1 MKRPAT
7 FLLIASTAMVLGA
20 CTAPQP
26 KVVAATTSTAP
37 ASASSATAAPATKD
51 LQRTALANNAA
62 APAPGAALSPE
73 TVVQARV
80 KQGYRPVQKDGQ
92 TLYCRR
98 ESQTGTNFEKKICLT
113 ESQMEEN
120 EKRAA
125 MIKNDMNRPRGTNC
139 VAYKCQE

>member
-1 MKRPAT
+1 
-7 FLLIASTAMVLGA
+7 MVLAA

-26 KVVAATTSTAP
+26 KVAAAPTS
-37 ASASSATAAPATKD
+37 AAPAATD

-62 APAPGAALSPE
+62 AAAPGAALSPE
-73 TVVQARV
+73 TVTQARV

-92 TLYCRR
+92 TLFCRR
-98 ESQTGTNFEKKICLT
+98 ESQTGTNFEKKVCLT

-125 MIKNDMNRPRGTNC
+125 MMKNDMNRPNGTNC

>member
-7 FLLIASTAMVLGA
+7 FLLIASTAMVLAA

-26 KVVAATTSTAP
+26 KVAAAPTS
-37 ASASSATAAPATKD
+37 AAPAATD
-51 LQRTALANNAA
+51 LQRTALANTAA
-62 APAPGAALSPE
+62 APAPGGALSPE
-73 TVVQARV
+73 AIMQARV

-113 ESQMEEN
+113 ESQMEDN
-120 EKRAA
+120 EKHAA
-125 MIKNDMNRPRGTNC
+125 MMQNDMNRPRGTNC
-139 VAYKCQE
+139 VVYKCQE